1 MQRFTWAVCTLCAI
15 VAVLHDS
22 ATGSLWNKIS
32 SNSTSNHSSANTSS
46 PNSTNSPVDKKNKA
60 STMPAK
66 DAWHYIQIVVSILVM
81 VLGTCGN
88 QLVIVIFLMRH
99 NLLKTCE
106 VFMISLA
113 FADFIGT
120 FTIPLDLLRGLL
132 QLHDP
137 GNGHFIGCQLSA
149 WLGTTCIT
157 VSAFTLVAIA
167 VDRFIVVAWPL
178 RSRGGVSP
186 MLIIIIILIW
196 ILGSFP
202 GIMHF
207 LRLKQIKTPN
217 QGYICR
223 PSWQGN
229 EFKNYNLSLFIVQ
242 MVIPMTAMSVLYSF
256 IIFKLRSGTVSA
268 RRLSESDN
276 VNRIRSRRQRKATK
290 LFVVVVI
297 VFISLVLPAN
307 IFHLVSSFHFVPH
320 TVANYRIYVVVT
332 LMQAA
337 NSCVNP
343 LIYSRLHKSFRRST
357 ISLIFG
363 CCMPKYYKYDWES
376 KFVSRSSYYRRRRGT
391 DFSNTRYTTASQR
404 KSTSPCFEDPTA
416 QTVAGTPPRSISGLS
431 SRSSRISSSSY
442 DEVFSRKS
450 SLKAQRGDDNR
461 GMHLRKIPEQNGVHA
476 DGMNGVR
483 KSLTPEPAPGKYI
496 QFSNRPIVEGNG
508 NIETAYS
515 QEPVK
520 IKEIELQ
527 GMCPAGEDTGSDV
540 SAAEMPI
547 AIIDKVGYTNI
558 ESEDDVDIK
567 RYSKVFI
574 DTPC

>member
-1 MQRFTWAVCTLCAI
+1 MHRFTWAVFVLCAS

-22 ATGSLWNKIS
+22 ASGSLWSQAS
-32 SNSTSNHSSANTSS
+32 SNGTSNNSSANTSG
-46 PNSTNSPVDKKNKA
+46 PNSTNS
-60 STMPAK
+60 TMPPKSKLPTK
-66 DAWHYIQIVVSILVM
+66 DAWHYIQVVVSVLVM
-81 VLGTCGN
+81 ILGTCGN
-88 QLVIVIFLMRH
+88 LLVIVIFLMRH

-113 FADFIGT
+113 FADLIGT
-120 FTIPLDLLRGLL
+120 FTIPLDLLRGIL
-132 QLHDP
+132 QFHDP

-167 VDRFIVVAWPL
+167 VDRFFVVAWPL

-186 MLIIIIILIW
+186 MLIVGIILIW
-196 ILGSFP
+196 VLGSFP

-207 LRLKQIKTPN
+207 LRLKQIKTEH

-223 PSWQGN
+223 PRWEEN
-229 EFKNYNLSLFIVQ
+229 EHRNYNLSLFILQ
-242 MVIPMTAMSVLYSF
+242 MVIPMIAMSILYS
-256 IIFKLRSGTVSA
+256 IIILKLRSGTVSA

-276 VNRIRSRRQRKATK
+276 VSRIRSRRQRKATK

-307 IFHLVSSFHFVPH
+307 IFHLLASYDLVSDKSIS
-320 TVANYRIYVVVT
+320 NYRIYVVVT

-357 ISLIFG
+357 IALIFG
-363 CCMPKYYKYDWES
+363 CCVPKYYKYDWES

-391 DFSNTRYTTASQR
+391 DLSNTRYTTTSQR

-450 SLKAQRGDDNR
+450 SLKGQRGDDNR
-461 GMHLRKIPEQNGVHA
+461 GMHLRKIPEQNGVHS
-476 DGMNGVR
+476 DGVNGVR
-483 KSLTPEPAPGKYI
+483 KCLTPEPAPGKYI
-496 QFSNRPIVEGNG
+496 QFINCPIVEGNG
-508 NIETAYS
+508 KIETAYS

-527 GMCPAGEDTGSDV
+527 GMCPAREESSSSDGS
-540 SAAEMPI
+540 ATEKPI

-558 ESEDDVDIK
+558 ESEEDVDIK
-567 RYSKVFI
+567 RCSRVFI